1 MRKLV
6 VGVVLAGLVVGVLLV
21 TLLLSALA
29 SLVTSDVS
37 QWCSPP
43 AQAARLS
50 QAHGGSSEKG
60 ICLPA
65 SGIAASVVHLAVQ
78 MAHHLFV
85 NPACGRSRS
94 FPACYYTWY
103 DAGFPQ
109 AVLAYAQHI
118 CPGCSAWANGTFQC
132 VSFVRGAY
140 SQVYP
145 MQWTNDAFLLWST
158 YHHKAGWMEVAAT
171 PQAQTPTIHLG
182 LPLPG
187 DVVVM
192 KDLGAGHVGIVT
204 AVLPPDAQGKR
215 EVIFAN
221 ANSVSPFDQMTVSP
235 DLVASAP
242 RGWKSYVTWGYLRPA
257 VQPLVGSRNLPQS
270 PYVAVAQQDAAQ
282 VSINPEWFVRQINEE
297 SGFNPNALG
306 PAVKDDNGTMVH
318 AEGIAQ
324 FLPSVAARLGIN
336 PWDPVASLH
345 AAAQMM
351 ADYQR
356 QYDGDYAKA
365 LAAYNWGPGNLDH
378 DLSTYG
384 ADWLTH
390 VPRETR
396 TYIHDILGW

>member
-1 MRKLV
+1 MRKVALCTA
-6 VGVVLAGLVVGVLLV
+6 LAGLLVGLLLV
-21 TLLLSALA
+21 TLVLSIVAA
-29 SLVTSDVS
+29 SFPDT
-37 QWCSPP
+37 WCSPSATP
-43 AQAARLS
+43 HPLAT
-50 QAHGGSSEKG
+50 GSVPHAESTSSS
-60 ICLPA
+60 CLPPD
-65 SGIAASVVHLAVQ
+65 GIAASVVQLALQ
-78 MAHHLFV
+78 MAHHLSI
-85 NPACGRSRS
+85 NPACGTSRS

-109 AVLAYAQHI
+109 EVLAYAQRI
-118 CPGCSAWANGTFQC
+118 CPGCSDWANGTFQC

-158 YHHKAGWMEVAAT
+158 YHHKAGWMEIAAT
-171 PQAQTPTIHLG
+171 PQAETPTIHLG

-192 KDLGAGHVGIVT
+192 KDPHAGHVGIVT

-215 EVIFAN
+215 EVLFAN
-221 ANSVSPFDQMTVSP
+221 ANSVSPFDQMTVGP

-242 RGWKSYVTWGYLRPA
+242 RGWTSYVTWGYLRPM
-257 VQPLVGSRNLPQS
+257 VVPHGRNIPQS
-270 PYVAVAQQDAAQ
+270 PYVTVAQQDALKAG
-282 VSINPEWFVRQINEE
+282 INPEWFVRQINEE
-297 SGFNPNALG
+297 SGFHPDALG
-306 PAVKDDNGTMVH
+306 PAVKDDNGTVVH

-324 FLPSVAARLGIN
+324 FLPSVAAHLGIN

-356 QYDGDYAKA
+356 QYGGDYAKA
-365 LAAYNWGPGNLDH
+365 LAAYNWGPGNLNH